1 MRLRKFLSRLLMEEQ
16 SRLLYRALQH
26 LDRAKREV
34 LLLQY
39 FAGLSQK
46 EIAVI
51 LHLTPE
57 NVRVLAYRGK
67 RELKS
72 YLEGN
77 GYDIS

>member
-1 MRLRKFLSRLLMEEQ
+1 MLDVLLEEER
-16 SRLLYRALQH
+16 SRLLYLALQR
-26 LDRAKREV
+26 LDTAKREV

-39 FAGLSQK
+39 FAGLSQRD
-46 EIAVI
+46 IAAV

-67 RELKS
+67 RELRS
-72 YLEGN
+72 YMEGN